1 MKIKD
6 RAQSAEG
13 PVVARPISS
22 SSVPSNP
29 LVARPIR
36 PSAGS
41 SPSHFPSADFQPAAT
56 SDWNQLPMPPS
67 LPVNYGQA
75 SRTNTAP
82 RGNGQLWLWIALGG
96 VGFLIL
102 GVTASVFAVWSLS
115 KGTQVADS
123 KGGMGKTVS
132 RGSDVGS
139 NNQAA
144 AGGNKTNDKSPFP
157 RLGPDLPFK
166 DKILFHRVMI
176 PRPPQR
182 PLIMNIFIPKGNH
195 ADHSLPVMLEAP
207 NGTNLL
213 HGAGA
218 EFPKPSTEYLPFTE
232 QGMIT
237 VTFSIDGEMPRNLS
251 PAAGELYFRQLQK
264 AYKEF
269 VDSDAGVENGKLALD
284 YALAQI
290 PAADSKRVYIWGH
303 SSSAT
308 LALLMASKDKRITK
322 CIALAPITD
331 LNARLGDLLTDR
343 SVSSALP
350 GIKEY
355 LVSGSPLTHVGD
367 LKCPV
372 FLAHAKDDDNE
383 PFQNSQ
389 AYVKALQATGG
400 NIVFEART
408 SGGHYQELLDA
419 SVPKAITWINESR

>member
-132 RGSDVGS
+132 RGSDVPS
-139 NNQAA
+139 NNKAA
-144 AGGNKTNDKSPFP
+144 AGGDQANVKISFP
-157 RLGPDLPFK
+157 RLGPALPFK
-166 DKILFHRVMI
+166 DGISFYRIVI
-176 PRPPQR
+176 PRPPQK
-182 PLIMNIFIPKGNH
+182 PLSMNIFIPEGTH
-195 ADHSLPVMLEAP
+195 ADQSLPVMLEAP

-213 HGAGA
+213 SGASVD
-218 EFPKPSTEYLPFTE
+218 FPMPSIEYLPFTE
-232 QGMIT
+232 KGMIT
-237 VTFSIDGEMPRNLS
+237 ATFSIDGEMPRTLFPS
-251 PAAGELYFRQLQK
+251 AGEPYYLRLQD

-269 VDSDAGVENGKLALD
+269 VEADAGVDDGKLALD
-284 YALAQI
+284 YVLAQI
-290 PAADSKRVYIWGH
+290 PAADSKRVYVWGH

-308 LALLMASKDKRITK
+308 LALLLASKDKRIAK
-322 CIALAPITD
+322 CISLAPITD
-331 LNARLGDLLTDR
+331 LNATLGILLTDP
-343 SVSSALP
+343 AWPKLLP
-350 GIKEY
+350 GLKEY
-355 LVSGSPLTHVGD
+355 LVSGSPITHVRD

-372 FLAHAKDDDNE
+372 FLAHAKDDDNS
-383 PFQNSQ
+383 PFTYSQ
-389 AYVKALQATGG
+389 TYVQALRSAGG
-400 NIVFEART
+400 NIVFEAPA
-408 SGGHYQELLDA
+408 SGGHYQSMIDA
-419 SVPKAITWINESR
+419 SMPKAIAWLNESR